1 MNSLAASSC
10 HSSSWCL
17 PEHLGGLVSCGS
29 TDPPWRRRPKKMYDP
44 MTTWMY
50 RLLQSTMNSVA
61 YVREYGRSEDIP
73 HLRRDFVGR
82 RRRWSR
88 RNCQGLSSSW
98 NEEIRNANSAP
109 RQENRAVKWRRM
121 KRGFRWKTRMAM
133 KKGCS
138 RRRENRGQWMR

>member
-1 MNSLAASSC
+1 
-10 HSSSWCL
+10 
-17 PEHLGGLVSCGS
+17 
-29 TDPPWRRRPKKMYDP
+29 
-44 MTTWMY
+44 MY

-73 HLRRDFVGR
+73 HLRRDFVGG

-88 RNCQGLSSSW
+88 WNCQGLSSSW

-109 RQENRAVKWRRM
+109 RKENRAVKWRRM

-138 RRRENRGQWMR
+138 RRRENRGQWMRWRKRRDQVYKGVIIFKVQTWHGGCVAHKTLGWNVQRGGCRHHTPG